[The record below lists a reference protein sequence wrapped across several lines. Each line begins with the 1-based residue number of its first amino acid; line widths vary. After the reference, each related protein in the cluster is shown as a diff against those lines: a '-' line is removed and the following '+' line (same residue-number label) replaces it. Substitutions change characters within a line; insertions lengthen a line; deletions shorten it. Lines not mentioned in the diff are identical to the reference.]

1 MERSPKNT
9 SPKAAPAGFVL
20 VGLVRVPR
28 PGLAI
33 AIVTDVVLSV
43 LTMFPK
49 ASTMS
54 TSSLVDWFPV
64 IGPFLTAVVGLLTHL
79 RGAAGPAARQN
90 VSLMAVRRAVHV
102 GGGLRRARGH
112 PCGRVLEPKRNGRR
126 RGAVERRARLPAER
140 RAVREQRVAGPGLR
154 QPNAGERRDAVDRGE
169 RRRSSKARV
178 TRIVVEVQRN
188 DVRRRCHRIAGL
200 VENGH
205 LQIW

>member
-64 IGPFLTAVVGLLTHL
+64 IGPFLTAGVGLFTHL
-79 RGAAGPAARQN
+79 SPAARP
-90 VSLMAVRRAVHV
+90 A
-102 GGGLRRARGH
+102 
-112 PCGRVLEPKRNGRR
+112 PKHN
-126 RGAVERRARLPAER
+126 ALVVTAPRL
-140 RAVREQRVAGPGLR
+140 
-154 QPNAGERRDAVDRGE
+154 
-169 RRRSSKARV
+169 
-178 TRIVVEVQRN
+178 
-188 DVRRRCHRIAGL
+188 
-200 VENGH
+200 
-205 LQIW
+205 

>member
-1 MERSPKNT
+1 MDRSLKDT

-79 RGAAGPAARQN
+79 SAAAGPAGVQN
-90 VSLMAVRRAVHV
+90 VLLMT
-102 GGGLRRARGH
+102 GARF
-112 PCGRVLEPKRNGRR
+112 
-126 RGAVERRARLPAER
+126 AAA
-140 RAVREQRVAGPGLR
+140 AASLR
-154 QPNAGERRDAVDRGE
+154 QPGTFTFASE
-169 RRRSSKARV
+169 SV
-178 TRIVVEVQRN
+178 T
-188 DVRRRCHRIAGL
+188 
-200 VENGH
+200 
-205 LQIW
+205 

>member
-1 MERSPKNT
+1 MDRSLKDT

-79 RGAAGPAARQN
+79 SAAAGPAPIQN
-90 VSLMAVRRAVHV
+90 VFLMTVASFAAVPATVHQP
-102 GGGLRRARGH
+102 H
-112 PCGRVLEPKRNGRR
+112 PFNFP
-126 RGAVERRARLPAER
+126 
-140 RAVREQRVAGPGLR
+140 
-154 QPNAGERRDAVDRGE
+154 
-169 RRRSSKARV
+169 S
-178 TRIVVEVQRN
+178 
-188 DVRRRCHRIAGL
+188 
-200 VENGH
+200 ENVP
-205 LQIW
+205 